1 MRAVLIGLVALVKCL
16 EAEGRSDVIIFR
28 QDASKIY
35 SMISAMVWLG
45 EVHFVLMIII
55 ATIALILTCCL
66 CSWAGYR
73 LGKTTSLQMTVP
85 QQALAPAMQP
95 PSSIVI
101 RTRNMATQSQA
112 TYKRW
117 WAKSEFR
124 ALHEQQ
130 HGAWED

>member
-1 MRAVLIGLVALVKCL
+1 
-16 EAEGRSDVIIFR
+16 
-28 QDASKIY
+28 
-35 SMISAMVWLG
+35 MISAMVKLEETGWG
-45 EVHFVLMIII
+45 EFIFVLMIII

-66 CSWAGYR
+66 CGWAGYR

-85 QQALAPAMQP
+85 QQALVPAMQP

-112 TYKRW
+112 TYKWW

-124 ALHEQQ
+124 ALHERQ